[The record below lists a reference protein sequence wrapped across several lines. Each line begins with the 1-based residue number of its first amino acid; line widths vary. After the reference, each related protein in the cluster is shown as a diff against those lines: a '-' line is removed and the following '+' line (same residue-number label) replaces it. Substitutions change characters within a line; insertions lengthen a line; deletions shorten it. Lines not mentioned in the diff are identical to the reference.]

1 MPETFATRREKL
13 DDKGKER
20 VDFLMEEMIKEVEER
35 VPKPRATLDMRPD
48 KVRKEIFE
56 KYQRMWNEVFREYGV

>member
-1 MPETFATRREKL
+1 
-13 DDKGKER
+13 
-20 VDFLMEEMIKEVEER
+20 MIKEVEER

>member
-1 MPETFATRREKL
+1 MSGSFDTRREKL

-20 VDFLMEEMIKEVEER
+20 VDVLMEEMIKEVEER

-56 KYQRMWNEVFREYGV
+56 KYQRMWDEVFREYGV

>member
-1 MPETFATRREKL
+1 MSGSFDTRREKL

-20 VDFLMEEMIKEVEER
+20 VDVLMEEMIKEVEER
-35 VPKPRATLDMRPD
+35 VPKPQATFDMRPD

-56 KYQRMWNEVFREYGV
+56 KYRKMWNEVFHEYGV